1 MHVDEAVI
9 HDLDRYR
16 TEGYPWDNGTYFGTK
31 LLFIGMNAT
40 GSRRFGRLLDTRT

>member
-9 HDLDRYR
+9 HDLTGIELKDIR
-16 TEGYPWDNGTYFGTK
+16 GMNGTYFGTK